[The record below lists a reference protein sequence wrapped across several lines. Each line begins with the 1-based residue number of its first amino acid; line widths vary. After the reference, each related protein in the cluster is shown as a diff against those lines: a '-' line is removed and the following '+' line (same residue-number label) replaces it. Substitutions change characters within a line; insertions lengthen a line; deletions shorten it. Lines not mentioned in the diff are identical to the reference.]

1 MVFIGS
7 LGQNLKLFVTLV
19 TFCNIWNFNYNKYVN
34 WESEILNFM
43 NVQDIKEIVKSTD
56 LKHIAIIMDG
66 NRRWAK
72 EKFLPSAVG
81 HQKGVETLKATM
93 RRFDD
98 YGIKHLTVYAFSTEN
113 WNRKAEEVEF
123 LMGLLAK
130 TLSNELDEMHKE
142 NVKIKFL
149 GNLSELNEN
158 IIKIVNNAEE
168 KTKDNTGVNLNIA
181 FNYGSRDEILNAV
194 KKIVKQGVD
203 AEGITEDMLSSNL
216 YTKDIPDPDLLI
228 RTGGEKRI
236 SNYLLWQ
243 LAYSELY
250 VTEAFWPDFGEDEL
264 VKAILDFQQR
274 NRRFGK

>member
-1 MVFIGS
+1 MSF
-7 LGQNLKLFVTLV
+7 LHYNLIN
-19 TFCNIWNFNYNKYVN
+19 TFKRYEKV
-34 WESEILNFM
+34 ETAKE
-43 NVQDIKEIVKSTD
+43 QKIKDIVKSTN

-81 HQKGVETLKATM
+81 HQKGVESLKNTM
-93 RRFDD
+93 RLFDD
-98 YGIKHLTVYAFSTEN
+98 FGIKYLTVYAFSTEN
-113 WNRKAEEVEF
+113 WNRKKEEVEF

-142 NVKIKFL
+142 NVKIRFIGDVEK
-149 GNLSELNEN
+149 LNEN
-158 IIKIVNNAEE
+158 LIEIVRNAQE

-181 FNYGSRDEILNAV
+181 FNYGSRDEIVNAM
-194 KKIVKQGVD
+194 KAIVK
-203 AEGITEDMLSSNL
+203 EGISFEEITEETISKHL

-250 VTEAFWPDFGEDEL
+250 VTDAFWPDFDKEQLIEAVL
-264 VKAILDFQQR
+264 EFEKR